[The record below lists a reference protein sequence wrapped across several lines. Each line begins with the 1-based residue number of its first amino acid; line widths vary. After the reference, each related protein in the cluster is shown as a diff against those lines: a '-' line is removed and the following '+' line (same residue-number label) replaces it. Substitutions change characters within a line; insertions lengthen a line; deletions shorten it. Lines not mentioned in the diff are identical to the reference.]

1 MKRTRVNMIRRCK
14 HNNKQSGAILILAS
28 FVIVI
33 MLGITALVV
42 DISYLHVVKEEMQNA
57 ADSAALRGANF
68 LERDENGKPIPLNTP
83 QIVAINKAISAA
95 TTHEVI
101 KQNLAVA
108 DLNIRTGYWDWKTS
122 SIDSLRSNTKPPVIE
137 VTVSKN
143 NVALFFAR
151 IFGFDRTDL
160 QSKSIAIAPSPDSVQ
175 RGALKLPLVIS
186 ECVFL
191 GLQNQNNDPVYIGI
205 SAPGD
210 CTPQGAWGT
219 IESNL
224 SKEEIQDIITG
235 QKEQPDAIVGLNVT
249 VTTDVDAD
257 SFRLVDDC
265 RISTSCK
272 YAILPVLSTIKF
284 NSPTSAD
291 NKINGFACVEIKSV
305 KSTGNPKYVEISRA
319 SGCQSGFFT
328 GLPGPNYGVYVPSKL
343 IF

>member
-1 MKRTRVNMIRRCK
+1 MNMPCTCK
-14 HNNKQSGAILILAS
+14 PRKNQSGAILILAS
-28 FVIVI
+28 FVMVV

-42 DISYLHVVKEEMQNA
+42 DISHLHVVKQEMQNA

-83 QIVAINKAISAA
+83 QTVAINKAISAA

-101 KQNLAVA
+101 KQNLAAA

-122 SIDSLRSNTKPPVIE
+122 SIDNQPSNTKPPAIE
-137 VTVSKN
+137 VTVTKN
-143 NVALFFAR
+143 HVALFFAR
-151 IFGFDRTDL
+151 IFGFNQTSL
-160 QSKSIAIAPSPDSVQ
+160 QSKTIAIAPSPDTVQ
-175 RGALKLPLVIS
+175 RGALILPLAIS
-186 ECVFL
+186 ECVFATL
-191 GLQNQNNDPVYIGI
+191 TSTGSVYIGI
-205 SAPGD
+205 SATGT

-219 IESNL
+219 IESSL
-224 SKEEIQDIITG
+224 SKEEIQAIIKG
-235 QKEQPDAIVGLNVT
+235 EKQQPEAKVGLTVT
-249 VTTDVDAD
+249 VNTDVDAD
-257 SFRLVDDC
+257 SFKLVENC
-265 RISTSCK
+265 RVDTSCR

-284 NSPTSAD
+284 NSPTATD

-305 KSTGNPKYVEISRA
+305 KDTGNPKYVEVSRA